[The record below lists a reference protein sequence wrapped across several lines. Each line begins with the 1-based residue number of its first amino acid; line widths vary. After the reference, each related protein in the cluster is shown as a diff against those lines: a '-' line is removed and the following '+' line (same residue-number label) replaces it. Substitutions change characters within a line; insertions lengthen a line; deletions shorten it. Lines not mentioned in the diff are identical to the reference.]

1 MTEAEAKILQDS
13 LETQRRCANR
23 LMVKDKE
30 GEYRD
35 AALWVVAQKVL
46 DALVKAT

>member
-1 MTEAEAKILQDS
+1 MTEADAKILQDAI
-13 LETQRRCANR
+13 ETQRRCENR

-35 AALWVVAQKVL
+35 AALWVTAQKVI
-46 DALVKAT
+46 DVLVAS